1 MNEKELNEDFEEI
14 LRETTLFEEVLGNR
28 ASPALI
34 LNEDEGFM
42 KDCGSVREKE
52 TEDRIKMNNRAVH
65 KELADKY
72 QEPKLME
79 SLWVY
84 TRV

>member
-1 MNEKELNEDFEEI
+1 
-14 LRETTLFEEVLGNR
+14 LGSR

-34 LNEDEGFM
+34 LNENEGFM
-42 KDCGSVREKE
+42 KDYGDTKEKE
-52 TEDRIKMNNRAVH
+52 TEARIEMNNRAVH

-72 QEPKLME
+72 QEPRLME

>member
-1 MNEKELNEDFEEI
+1 MNGKKLHEDFEEV
-14 LRETTLFEEVLGNR
+14 LRETKLFEEVLGSR

-34 LNEDEGFM
+34 FNEDFM
-42 KDCGSVREKE
+42 KDCGKVREKE
-52 TEDRIKMNNRAVH
+52 TEDRIEMNNRAVH

>member
-1 MNEKELNEDFEEI
+1 MNEKKLNEDFEEV
-14 LRETTLFEEVLGNR
+14 LREAKLFEEVLGSR

-34 LNEDEGFM
+34 LNEDCM
-42 KDCGSVREKE
+42 KNCGDAREKD
-52 TEDRIKMNNRAVH
+52 TEARIEMNNRAVH

>member
-1 MNEKELNEDFEEI
+1 MNEKELNEDFEEV
-14 LRETTLFEEVLGNR
+14 LWETKLFEEVLGNR

-34 LNEDEGFM
+34 LNKGFI

-52 TEDRIKMNNRAVH
+52 TEDRIEMNNRSVH

-72 QEPKLME
+72 VEPKLME

>member
-1 MNEKELNEDFEEI
+1 MKEKEINEEFEEV
-14 LRETTLFEEVLGNR
+14 LREAKLFEEVLGNR

-34 LNEDEGFM
+34 FNEDEGFM
-42 KDCGSVREKE
+42 KDCGDTKEKE
-52 TEDRIKMNNRAVH
+52 TEDRIEMNNRAVH

-84 TRV
+84 TKV